1 MNFTGVVEYSTP
13 KLNTFWHYA
22 RVELTPPTPADIP
35 KISAGLQSLVKSA
48 KTGKWKQVPV
58 KVLKSL
64 YHLKWS
70 FLNIFFPAICNLQ
83 EAWLNTL
90 ITAEI
95 AFWFFVGECIGKGS
109 LVGYQV

>member
-1 MNFTGVVEYSTP
+1 MAKALTGLAAKAPGLIKGVVDYSTP

-35 KISAGLQSLVKSA
+35 KITQGLNSLVKSA
-48 KTGKWKQVPV
+48 RTGKWKEVPV
-58 KVLKSL
+58 K
-64 YHLKWS
+64 
-70 FLNIFFPAICNLQ
+70 

-95 AFWFFVGECIGKGS
+95 AFWFFVGECIGKGTI
-109 LVGYQV
+109 VGYQV